1 MWIYVGFYLLLCG
14 YVLVHVEMIVI
25 VFICF
30 CLCLFMFDNVA
41 FNKGE
46 TPKKGHKMDIPLIV
60 E

>member
-30 CLCLFMFDNVA
+30 YIFLYTFDNVV
-41 FNKGE
+41 FSSKESN
-46 TPKKGHKMDIPLIV
+46 I
-60 E
+60 